1 MSADE
6 MVVAR
11 GLVKRFGD
19 VVALDGVDLTAP
31 AGSVRAVLGPN
42 GAGKTTA
49 LRILS
54 TVLRPDG
61 GEARIGGHDVVDD
74 AAAVRSLIGVT
85 GQSIAL
91 DSALTGRQNL
101 NFIGRLNQLH
111 KAEARRRSG
120 DLLDQ
125 VDLSDAADRPVAT
138 YSGGM
143 RRRIDVAA
151 GLIGQPRVL
160 FLDEPTT
167 GLDLPSRIGMWQLIR
182 SRVDTGTT
190 VVLTTQYLDE
200 ADQAADHV
208 SIIADG
214 RVVAD
219 GTPSELRSRVPGQR
233 LELRV
238 DDLGDLSRAAD
249 IITESTGHR
258 PASDHRTGQLSLTVT
273 DSGGLLA
280 ELAHRLDAA
289 GITTA
294 ELAVRR
300 PSLDDVF
307 LALVGAAPANPNAP
321 STTTAT

>member
-1 MSADE
+1 
-6 MVVAR
+6 MVVAH

-19 VVALDGVDLTAP
+19 VVALDGVDLVAP
-31 AGSVRAVLGPN
+31 TGSVLAVLGPN

-49 LRILS
+49 LRILT

-61 GEARIGGHDVVDD
+61 GEARIGGHDVI
-74 AAAVRSLIGVT
+74 AAAGEVRSLIGVT

-101 NFIGRLNQLH
+101 EFIARLYHLD

-120 DLLDQ
+120 ELLDQ
-125 VDLSDAADRPVAT
+125 VDLGDAADRPVAT

-167 GLDLPSRIGMWQLIR
+167 GLDLPSRIALWQLIR
-182 SRVDTGTT
+182 SRVDNGTT

-200 ADQAADHV
+200 ADQAADRI

-214 RVVAD
+214 RVVAA

-238 DDLGDLSRAAD
+238 ADVGDLSRAAE
-249 IITESTGHR
+249 IITECTGQR
-258 PASDHRTGQLSLTVT
+258 PDSDHRTGQLSLTVT

-307 LALVGAAPANPNAP
+307 LALVGATPANLDST

>member
-1 MSADE
+1 MSADQ
-6 MVVAR
+6 MVIAH

-19 VVALDGVDLTAP
+19 VVALDGVDLIAP
-31 AGSVRAVLGPN
+31 AGSVLAVLGPN

-49 LRILS
+49 LRILT
-54 TVLRPDG
+54 TVLRPDR
-61 GEARIGGHDVVDD
+61 GEARIGGYDVVAD

-91 DSALTGRQNL
+91 DAALTGRQNL
-101 NFIGRLNQLH
+101 NFIARLYH
-111 KAEARRRSG
+111 VDKAEARRRSA
-120 DLLDQ
+120 DLLHQ
-125 VDLSDAADRPVAT
+125 VDLGDAADRPVAT

-167 GLDLPSRIGMWQLIR
+167 GLDLPSRIGLWQLIR
-182 SRVDTGTT
+182 SRVDNGTT

-200 ADQAADHV
+200 ADEAADHIT
-208 SIIADG
+208 IIAEG
-214 RVVAD
+214 RVVAA
-219 GTPSELRSRVPGQR
+219 GTPNELRSRLPGQR

-238 DDLGDLSRAAD
+238 ADLGDLSRAAD
-249 IITESTGHR
+249 VFTECTRQR
-258 PASDHRTGQLSLTVT
+258 PDSDPRTGQLSLTVT
-273 DSGGLLA
+273 DGGGLLA

-307 LALVGAAPANPNAP
+307 LALVRATPAAPAEPTR
-321 STTTAT
+321 SAT

>member
-1 MSADE
+1 MSTDQ
-6 MVVAR
+6 MVVAH

-19 VVALDGVDLTAP
+19 VVALDGVDLVAQT
-31 AGSVRAVLGPN
+31 GTVLAVLGPN

-49 LRILS
+49 LRILT

-61 GEARIGGHDVVDD
+61 GEARIGGHDVVAH
-74 AAAVRSLIGVT
+74 AAAVRPLIGVT

-91 DSALTGRQNL
+91 DAALTGRQNL
-101 NFIGRLNQLH
+101 EFIARLNHLD

-125 VDLSDAADRPVAT
+125 VDLGDAADRPVAT
-138 YSGGM
+138 YSAGM

-167 GLDLPSRIGMWQLIR
+167 GLDLPSRIGLWQLIR
-182 SRVDTGTT
+182 SRVENGTT

-200 ADQAADHV
+200 ADQAADHIT
-208 SIIADG
+208 IIAGG

-219 GTPSELRSRVPGQR
+219 DTPNELRSRLPGQR

-238 DDLGDLSRAAD
+238 ADLGDLSRAAD
-249 IITESTGHR
+249 VVAECTAQR
-258 PASDHRTGQLSLTVT
+258 PDTDQRTGQLSLTVT
-273 DSGGLLA
+273 DSAGLLA
-280 ELAHRLDAA
+280 KLANRLDAA
-289 GITTA
+289 GITSA
-294 ELAVRR
+294 ELAVRP

-307 LALVGAAPANPNAP
+307 LALVGATPAAPAEPTR
-321 STTTAT
+321 SAT